1 MKALLILTSL
11 LSPVAAA
18 AQGVEQ
24 LKTIG
29 PQLKTTTVEQPLQG
43 SANMHG
49 FKLATSSFLYRNLTD
64 TLNNRYAHRLRLGD
78 HVVIRNTLPNWYK
91 VYRAKNA
98 SQFSNDTTTY
108 YMPKAAAAGAIVFI
122 LL

>member
-11 LSPVAAA
+11 LLPVAAA

-24 LKTIG
+24 LEPIG
-29 PQLKTTTVEQPLQG
+29 PQSTTTTVGQPLQG

-49 FKLATSSFLYRNLTD
+49 FMLATSSFLYRNLADALT
-64 TLNNRYAHRLRLGD
+64 NHYAHRLRPGD
-78 HVVIRNTLPNWYK
+78 HVVVRTTLPNWYV

-98 SQFSNDTTTY
+98 TQFSNDTATY
-108 YMPKAAAAGAIVFI
+108 YMPKAADVGARTFV